1 MAMRFS
7 SVTFVA
13 ASMVALVACGGQ
25 SAGRNPIGPDAGG
38 SPASLAG
45 TWNGTL
51 SDSSG
56 SMMGS
61 GMSASMMAQMTWQI
75 TQSGNT
81 FAGTMQF
88 PGYAGHGAMKI
99 SGTIDGS
106 TVTFTMTMPAGMM
119 PGMMT
124 GTCTATAT
132 GTLDINELMSQM
144 HGAYAGSN
152 TCSGPFDQ
160 GRLSL
165 SR

>member
-1 MAMRFS
+1 MRFS

-13 ASMVALVACGGQ
+13 AGLVALAACGGQ
-25 SAGRNPIGPDAGG
+25 SVAKNPVSPGAVG
-38 SPASLAG
+38 SSTSLTG
-45 TWNGTL
+45 IWNGTL

-61 GMSASMMAQMTWQI
+61 GMSASMMGQMTWHI
-75 TQSGNT
+75 TQTGNT
-81 FAGTMQF
+81 FDGTMQF
-88 PGYAGHGAMKI
+88 PGYPGHGTMRI
-99 SGTIDGS
+99 SGTIDGA
-106 TVTFTMTMPAGMM
+106 TVTFTMTVPAGMM

-124 GTCTATAT
+124 GSCTATAN

-144 HGAYAGSN
+144 HGSYSGSN
-152 TCSGPFDQ
+152 TCSGPFDH